1 MDALADGGN
10 LQLLSIISWVG
21 IGFILGLIAG
31 LAIKW
36 KRK

>member
-10 LQLLSIISWVG
+10 LQLLSIISWAG

-36 KRK
+36 NRK